1 MTRLLLAIGMTA
13 LVFGAPLA
21 TFAAEDTAAP
31 PAQGQSATPKAEG
44 CMPGGGCC
52 GGSAACPAA
61 KKEEGKEAGGCP
73 CQKAKQAAE
82 AAQQQ
87 QAPAAP

>member
-1 MTRLLLAIGMTA
+1 MTRLLLAISATA

-21 TFAAEDTAAP
+21 TFAADETAAP
-31 PAQGQSATPKAEG
+31 ASQGQPAAPKLDG

-61 KKEEGKEAGGCP
+61 KKEAGKEAGGCP
-73 CQKAKQAAE
+73 CQKAKQAAQ
-82 AAQQQ
+82 AAQQKQ
-87 QAPAAP
+87 SPAAR